1 MSVVDLDRLR
11 RRGLRILVVSAWLC
25 VVALLSIGLAQGV
38 ASTGAVVLIA
48 IAANTAPTVMV
59 LRHRYD
65 RNARLL
71 MGSLAG
77 LYPALGVYLLAGHPW
92 QMDGQMYYFVA
103 LAALIV
109 LCDWRPIVLAAIL
122 IAVHHLFLQYLAPEW
137 VFTGSGNFG
146 RVVIHAVAVILQ
158 CAVLSYVAIQLRG
171 LLIRQAEARQ
181 DSERLAAEA
190 IEGRRE
196 IEAAMVAT
204 RAAEAREAAER
215 HRREVLEGEAADQRR
230 EEMLALAEAFHAS
243 VAEIVGVVGTASAE
257 LEGSALALNELARRA
272 SRETND
278 TAQVA
283 SQSSATAR
291 ALASGVE
298 ELTTS
303 ILAIAATVDQQAK
316 LSGDARAISTA
327 GHHAVGALAE
337 RTTAI
342 SRFAESISD
351 IAGRTNLLALNATI
365 EAARAGDVGLGFA
378 VVATE
383 VKQLAGQTS
392 GATGEI
398 RLLAGSVK
406 GGADIACDALQEI
419 ESTVG
424 ELAEAAQEIRAAVDR
439 QRVTASLIEA
449 TARDTASGAGLMTE
463 RIAGVV
469 AVAGDTEKLSGRVSG
484 AATSLSGT
492 ARDLQQATEQFVA
505 QLRAA

>member
-1 MSVVDLDRLR
+1 MSVIELDRLR
-11 RRGLRILVVSAWLC
+11 RRGLRILVVSAWAFA
-25 VVALLSIGLAQGV
+25 VALLLIGLACG
-38 ASTGAVVLIA
+38 AETTGTVVLIA
-48 IAANTAPTVMV
+48 VAANIAPTVMV
-59 LRHRYD
+59 LRHRFD
-65 RNARLL
+65 QNARLL
-71 MGSLAG
+71 MGTLAA

-92 QMDGQMYYFVA
+92 QMDGHMYFFVA

-109 LCDWRPIVLAAIL
+109 LCDWRPIALAAVL
-122 IAVHHLFLQYLAPEW
+122 IAVHHLLLQYLAPDW
-137 VFTGSGNFG
+137 VFTGSGNIG
-146 RVVIHAVAVILQ
+146 RVVIHAVAVVLQ

-171 LLIRQAEARQ
+171 LLIRQAEARGE
-181 DSERLAAEA
+181 SERLAAEA
-190 IEGRRE
+190 IERRRE

-204 RAAEAREAAER
+204 RAAEAREAIER
-215 HRREVLEGEAADQRR
+215 QRREALEVEAADRR
-230 EEMLALAEAFHAS
+230 HQEMLALADGFHAS
-243 VAEIVGVVGTASAE
+243 IAEIVGLVGTASAE
-257 LEGSALALNELARRA
+257 LESSALALNELARRA
-272 SRETND
+272 NRETMD
-278 TAQVA
+278 TAQAA

-291 ALASGVE
+291 SLAAGVE
-298 ELTTS
+298 DLTKS

-316 LSGDARAISTA
+316 LSGDARAISTS
-327 GHHAVGALAE
+327 GHQAVGALAE
-337 RTTAI
+337 RTIAI
-342 SRFAESISD
+342 SRFAESISE

-365 EAARAGDVGLGFA
+365 EAARAGDAGLGFA

-383 VKQLAGQTS
+383 VKHLASQAS

-398 RLLAGSVK
+398 RSLAGSVQ

-463 RIAGVV
+463 QIAGVV

-492 ARDLQQATEQFVA
+492 ARALQHATDRFVA